1 MGRLKVVISLILIL
15 TISITSMHAYASGLD
30 QKQME
35 NKTITNQSISQSSLQ
50 PISVQ
55 EQLMSLHFKIGYLS
69 LDLSKKQIA
78 EYLIIAAIPLIIIL
92 VIASTVRSKN
102 KKQIRK

>member
-1 MGRLKVVISLILIL
+1 MAM
-15 TISITSMHAYASGLD
+15 SITSMHADYASGLD

-35 NKTITNQSISQSSLQ
+35 NKTTANQPSSQPSLQ
-50 PISVQ
+50 PLSVQ

-78 EYLIIAAIPLIIIL
+78 EYLIIAVIPLIIIL
-92 VIASTVRSKN
+92 VIASSARSKN